1 MKLYAKCIYSY
12 DDDEDVFTKEK
23 IYEVI
28 EFSLRGCTNLVNDI
42 YRIRVKDNY
51 GYIYYY
57 PLNGAIWGFEIV
69 GGR

>member
-1 MKLYAKCIYSY
+1 MKMYAQCIYSGS
-12 DDDEDVFTKEK
+12 EEFTEGML
-23 IYEVI
+23 YEVI

-51 GYIYYY
+51 GNICYY
-57 PLNGAIWGFEIV
+57 PLNGAIWGFKIV